1 MEQSIKRGDIKYKAR
16 AKQINSFSGM
26 IRRRNITPTDID
38 GIIDYNGNA
47 FIILEGK
54 YGDAELPKGQR
65 MALENLAN
73 AILLGKKKVLIIV
86 FRHYVNNTN
95 EEIIVS
101 NQLASE
107 IYFKR
112 KWLSTFREYPNPVLV
127 QLFLEFITSGDFD
140 VLKYTEE
147 SITNK
152 TNEFIKQRL
161 K

>member
-1 MEQSIKRGDIKYKAR
+1 MEQFIKRGDIKYKAR

-47 FIILEGK
+47 FVILEGK
-54 YGDAELPKGQR
+54 YGDAEIPKGQR

-73 AILLGKKKVLIIV
+73 AILLGKKKVLVII

-112 KWLSTFREYPNPVLV
+112 KWF
-127 QLFLEFITSGDFD
+127 QICF
-140 VLKYTEE
+140 
-147 SITNK
+147 NK
-152 TNEFIKQRL
+152 TVLELIEIFEKDCDNKNFFI
-161 K
+161 